1 MREARRDDVAVLVTM
16 MAELYAEA
24 GYVLDRLEAH
34 QSFATLLAEP
44 HLGHVWLVEAGDE
57 LAGYVV
63 VTLVFA
69 MEHGGATAVVDDFF
83 VRPSW
88 RGRGL
93 GTAALA
99 HVCRDCIARGVRAM
113 RVEVG
118 HDNPA
123 AQAVYRRNG
132 FAAVDHHLMAVT
144 FGKPASGDAGVA

>member
-1 MREARRDDVAVLVTM
+1 MREARRDDVAVLVTL
-16 MAELYAEA
+16 MAEFYAEA
-24 GYVLDRLEAH
+24 GYVLDRLEAN

-44 HLGHVWLVEAGDE
+44 RLGHVWLVEAGDE
-57 LAGYVV
+57 PAGYLV
-63 VTLVFA
+63 VTYVFA
-69 MEHGGATAVVDDFF
+69 MEHGGFTAIVDDFF
-83 VRPSW
+83 VKPSW

-99 HVCRDCIARGVRAM
+99 HVRRECVARGMRAM

-118 HDNPA
+118 HDNAP

-132 FAAVDHHLMAVT
+132 LAAVDHHLMAVT